1 MSDPRFFQ
9 CAGPFDLGQI
19 AEAVGG
25 TVADSANASMTVDDI
40 APLSE
45 AGARH
50 LSFLDNKK
58 YLDVLASSSAGA
70 CLIAP
75 AMADRAP
82 AGMTLI
88 LCANPYLAFALA
100 AQLFYRPRKPE
111 PGVAASAVIE
121 DGATIGDGCRIDHH
135 AVISTDAQ
143 IGANCH
149 IGAGAFIGEA
159 VVLGEACR
167 VGQGA
172 SLECC
177 LIGKRVGIYAG
188 ARVGTEGFGF
198 AVGPDGPVRI
208 PHTGRVI
215 VEDDVEIGANS
226 TVDRGTTGDT
236 FIGCG
241 TMIDNQVQI
250 AHNVTVGRGCI
261 LAGQVGLAGS
271 AQLGDGV
278 MLGGKTG
285 VANHVRLGDGVRVGA
300 LSGADNDLAAGGT
313 YLGQPAIPIKD
324 FWRQLAT
331 LRRLSKRG

>member
-1 MSDPRFFQ
+1 MSDPRFFDR
-9 CAGPFDLGQI
+9 AGPFRLAEV

-25 TVADSANASMTVDDI
+25 SLGADGDGQQVVEDVAPLDSATKSD
-40 APLSE
+40 
-45 AGARH
+45 

-58 YLDVLASSSAGA
+58 YIDVLASSSAGA
-70 CLIAP
+70 CLISS

-82 AGMTLI
+82 AGMALVI
-88 LCANPYLAFALA
+88 CPEPYLAFALA
-100 AQLFYRPRKPE
+100 ARMFYQPVSPE
-111 PGVAASAVIE
+111 PGVASSAVIAE
-121 DGATIGDGCRIDHH
+121 SAVVGAGCRIDHH
-135 AVISTDAQ
+135 AVISDGAT
-143 IGANCH
+143 IGAGCH
-149 IGAGAFIGEA
+149 IGAGASIGRN

-167 VGQGA
+167 VGPSA
-172 SLECC
+172 TLECC
-177 LIGKRVGIYAG
+177 VIGQRVGIYAG
-188 ARVGTEGFGF
+188 VRIGTEGFGF
-198 AVGPDGPVRI
+198 AIGPDGPVRI

-236 FIGCG
+236 FIGRG

-250 AHNVTVGRGCI
+250 AHNVQVGRGCI

-271 AQLGDGV
+271 AQLGDYV
-278 MLGGKTG
+278 MLGGKSG
-285 VANHVRLGDGVRVGA
+285 VANHIRVGERARIGA
-300 LSGADNDLAAGGT
+300 LSGADHDLAAGGT